1 VVSIV
6 KILFLAAEATPFVK
20 VGGLADVAGALPRAL
35 TELGVDVRL
44 CLPFY
49 PLIREAGYDVRHVLD
64 LDIPHQT
71 GAEPVSLH
79 QLDWQGM
86 PVYLVDAE
94 AVRSDAS
101 IYGDTLQGGKKFTL
115 TSLTALKACQALD
128 WKPDVVHANDW
139 HTAMCVVWLTH
150 HRADNPFW
158 QDVIGIFSIHNLAY
172 MGAGIERV
180 LDDYGLPASNDPLLP
195 DWARH
200 TPLPMALSQADWL
213 STVSPTYAQ
222 EIQTTEFGYGLE
234 SLLQARRNRLVGIL
248 NGIDPQIWDPAND
261 DALPMGFS
269 VDRIEPRVRVKEAL
283 QEELDFVD
291 DDAIPLIAMVTRLD
305 RQKGIDLA
313 FEALE
318 SSQDEDWQFVLL
330 GTGSDELKHRAKVF
344 ADDFEKRV
352 RVILRFDSSLARRI
366 YAGADMLL
374 VPSRYEPCGLAQLIA
389 MRYGCVPIVR
399 ETGGLKDTVIPY
411 DHKRGTGFLFKN
423 ADAQSLA
430 ASISKAISVYHS
442 SNDWKALQLR
452 CMTQN
457 HSWQNAA
464 NQYLRLYEQ
473 MLAKGQYEA

>member
-1 VVSIV
+1 V
-6 KILFLAAEATPFVK
+6 KVLYLAAEATPFVK
-20 VGGLADVAGALPRAL
+20 VGGLADVAGELPRAL
-35 TELGVDVRL
+35 TALGVDVRL

-49 PLIREAGYDVRHVLD
+49 PLIREAGYDTRHVFD
-64 LDIPHQT
+64 LAIPHQA
-71 GAEPVSLH
+71 GEKPVSFH

-101 IYGDTLQGGKKFTL
+101 IYGDTLQEVEKFTL

-128 WKPDVVHANDW
+128 WKPDIVHANDW
-139 HTAMCVVWLTH
+139 HTAMSIVWLIG
-150 HRADNPFW
+150 HRDEDPFW
-158 QDVIGIFSIHNLAY
+158 QDVIGLFSIHNLAY

-180 LDDYGLPASNDPLLP
+180 LDDFGLPASSDPLLP

-222 EIQTTEFGYGLE
+222 EIQTVEYGCGLE
-234 SLLQARRNRLVGIL
+234 PLLQVRQNRLVGIL

-261 DALPMGFS
+261 DALPLGFS
-269 VDRIEPRVRVKEAL
+269 VDRIEPRVRLKEAL
-283 QEELDFVD
+283 QEELDFGE
-291 DDAIPLIAMVTRLD
+291 DDAMPLITMVSRLD

-313 FEALE
+313 IEALE
-318 SSQDEDWQFVLL
+318 AVQDEDWQFVLL
-330 GTGSDELKHRAKVF
+330 GTGSDDLERRAQAF
-344 ADDFEKRV
+344 ANDLEKRA
-352 RVILRFDSSLARRI
+352 RVILRFDSALARRI

-399 ETGGLKDTVIPY
+399 ETGGLKDTVMPY
-411 DHKRGTGFLFKN
+411 DHGRGTGFLFEE
-423 ADAQSLA
+423 AEAQALA
-430 ASISKAISVYHS
+430 SGIRQALAVYRS
-442 SNDWKALQLR
+442 PDDWKALQLR
-452 CMTQN
+452 CMTQD
-457 HSWQNAA
+457 HSWENTA
-464 NQYLRLYEQ
+464 NQYLQLYEE